1 MIVGVKGLYPTTPL
15 LNTLYTMF
23 IMVSSMEDKTV
34 LELKQE
40 LMKLKKAQ
48 VRIKRKFTFLLSVI
62 AMLVLVTATL
72 AWFTLSNFASVND
85 INLKISTAPQLYLDV
100 ENRGS
105 SDLSLWKKVLTN
117 DMINTALRAQNAP
130 TLDQQVMDP
139 VTTSNGISF
148 SGQRGNSR
156 NANDS
161 TFVEFKVWFIATTD
175 MWVHLSGQ
183 TVQVE
188 GKDATT
194 SISTTESG
202 AKADVVRAVRV
213 SYEDSGSAAIW
224 EPNKGA
230 AVNGQ
235 STFDVSQSFSNDT
248 RIFHLNKLEPKQIT
262 FRIWAEGN
270 DPECDDDV
278 QDANLTMTML
288 FGGTDESNSP
298 FE

>member
-1 MIVGVKGLYPTTPL
+1 
-15 LNTLYTMF
+15 
-23 IMVSSMEDKTV
+23 MEDKTI
-34 LELKQE
+34 LELQQE
-40 LMKLKKAQ
+40 LEKLKKAQ
-48 VRIKRKFTFLLSVI
+48 ARIKRKFTFLLTII
-62 AMLVLVTATL
+62 AMLVLITSTL

-100 ENRGS
+100 ENRGAT
-105 SDLSLWKKVLTN
+105 DLSLWKKTLTN
-117 DMINTALRAQNAP
+117 DMINTSLRAQNAP
-130 TLDQQVMDP
+130 TLDQQLLDP
-139 VTTSNGISF
+139 VTTTNGVTF
-148 SGQRGNSR
+148 SGRTGNSR
-156 NANDS
+156 NANSDS
-161 TFVEFKVWFIATTD
+161 FIEFKVWFIATTD

-188 GKDATT
+188 GQNATT
-194 SISTTESG
+194 SCTTTETG
-202 AKADVVRAVRV
+202 VKADVVRAVRV

-224 EPNKGA
+224 EPNKGT

-248 RIFHLNKLEPKQIT
+248 RIFKLDKLAPKQIT

-278 QDANLTMTML
+278 QNANLSIQML
-288 FGGTDESNSP
+288 FGGTDDSNSA

>member
-1 MIVGVKGLYPTTPL
+1 
-15 LNTLYTMF
+15 
-23 IMVSSMEDKTV
+23 MEDKTV

-40 LMKLKKAQ
+40 LVKLKKAQ

-85 INLKISTAPQLYLDV
+85 ITLKISTAPQLYLDI
-100 ENRGS
+100 ENRGTDVS
-105 SDLSLWKKVLTN
+105 MWKKVLTN

-130 TLDQQVMDP
+130 TLDQQLMDP

-148 SGQRGNSR
+148 QNRSGNTR
-156 NANDS
+156 NANAT
-161 TFVEFKVWFIATTD
+161 TFVEFKVWFIATEE
-175 MWVHLSGQ
+175 MWVHLSGDK
-183 TVQVE
+183 VQVE
-188 GKDATT
+188 NNDATT
-194 SISTTESG
+194 SVSTTETG
-202 AKADVVRAVRV
+202 AKADVVRAIRV

-235 STFDVSQSFSNDT
+235 TTFDVSTTYSNDT
-248 RIFHLNKLEPKQIT
+248 RIFHLDKLSPKQIT

-278 QDANLTMTML
+278 QDANVTIQML
-288 FGGTDESNSP
+288 FAGTDDNNSL

>member
-1 MIVGVKGLYPTTPL
+1 MQELR
-15 LNTLYTMF
+15 
-23 IMVSSMEDKTV
+23 
-34 LELKQE
+34 LELQ
-40 LMKLKKAQ
+40 KLKKAQ
-48 VRIKRKFTFLLSVI
+48 ARVKRKFTFLLSVI
-62 AMLVLVTATL
+62 AMLVLITATL
-72 AWFTLSNFASVND
+72 AWFTLSNFAAVND
-85 INLKISTAPQLYLDV
+85 INLKISTAPQLYLDI

-105 SDLSLWKKVLTN
+105 SDMTLWKKTLTN

-130 TLDQQVMDP
+130 TLEEQVMDP
-139 VTTSNGISF
+139 VTTTNGIVF
-148 SGQRGNSR
+148 SGQSGNSR
-156 NANDS
+156 NANSS
-161 TFVEFKVWFIATTD
+161 TYVEFRVWFIATAD

-194 SISTTESG
+194 SISTTETG
-202 AKADVVRAVRV
+202 AKSDVVRAVRV

-248 RIFHLNKLEPKQIT
+248 RLFHLNKLEPKQIT

-278 QDANLTMTML
+278 QDASLTMTML
-288 FGGTDESNSP
+288 FGGTDENNEA